1 MDSSQLSSGPMQF
14 RIHGV
19 RTGQMVAKR
28 AGELPDDSLTK
39 GPSVTWAPAGQAC
52 TLSARSFRGR
62 EVIKLHRGASRSTT
76 CAWLNQRT
84 TVRSAEL
91 AFSPSGQ
98 LLVEAVVIEGC
109 TGRADVWQLLHWQ
122 LDCPAPCA
130 EHGMAPHPRLRLQ
143 AAAGYPLTAICLSR
157 LPVYYKTAETHLKS
171 KSSTSW
177 SLCTTFCYRTWLQL
191 D

>member
-1 MDSSQLSSGPMQF
+1 MILGPEGEHLLILTIAPIVERAQATLSPCGTYLSTVQMDSSQLSSGPMQF

-76 CAWLNQRT
+76 CAWLNQRA

-91 AFSPSGQ
+91 AFSPSG
-98 LLVEAVVIEGC
+98 
-109 TGRADVWQLLHWQ
+109 
-122 LDCPAPCA
+122 
-130 EHGMAPHPRLRLQ
+130 
-143 AAAGYPLTAICLSR
+143 
-157 LPVYYKTAETHLKS
+157 
-171 KSSTSW
+171 
-177 SLCTTFCYRTWLQL
+177 
-191 D
+191 